1 MLLSLEN
8 TSVKRFG
15 KTLFDDFSWKI
26 SPGES
31 WAIVGPMGSGKSSL
45 IELVRQKALVKTR
58 LAANDYRQ
66 YWQLSRALQ
75 YYQQRFNSSD
85 AELAP
90 SVLDFLNDQIIPVG
104 TSNLASVTLSPLSL
118 DQDFL
123 EEKAR
128 LLQIEHL
135 LDRRIT
141 SLSNGETRRM
151 LLCKTLLEEM
161 DLLLLDMPFIGLD
174 EVSRGVLHSILN
186 LFNTEGLS
194 IVMATSPQ
202 EIPACV
208 SHVLELGDGEMVYQG
223 NKLGWPKL
231 NQNTVS
237 SAEILDPEKRQKLN
251 AAINADFNS
260 FVKMKDVKVRYGQKQ
275 VLESV
280 NWQVNTGEKWAI
292 LGPNG
297 SGKSTLIS
305 LLTADNPQRFAND
318 IHLFGQK
325 IGTGESIW
333 DIRKRMGFVSPE
345 LQLYFPRH
353 YSAWAVVASGLF
365 DAGGLYRELTKDQE
379 QQALE
384 IMDLLK
390 ITDLRT
396 RKMYELSNGQ
406 QRLALLARAL
416 IKNPPVLILD
426 EPCQGLDET
435 GINFF
440 RELVQELCADTPRT
454 LIYTTH
460 YPAEI
465 PACVDHFLTWEDGKW
480 LASKK

>member
-45 IELVRQKALVKTR
+45 IELVRQKAMAKTR

-85 AELAP
+85 ADLAP
-90 SVLDFLNDQIIPVG
+90 RVRDFLNDQIVPVG
-104 TSNLASVTLSPLSL
+104 TSNLASVTMPPLSL

-128 LLQIEHL
+128 LLQVHHL

-151 LLCKTLLEEM
+151 LLCKALLEET

-174 EVSRGVLHSILN
+174 EVSRLVLHSILN
-186 LFNTEGLS
+186 QFNAMGLN

-202 EIPACV
+202 EIPTCI
-208 SHVLELGDGEMVYQG
+208 SHVLELGNGEIVYHG
-223 NKLGWPKL
+223 DKLKWLKF
-231 NQNTVS
+231 NQNS
-237 SAEILDPEKRQKLN
+237 SNRAEVLDPEKRQKLN
-251 AAINADFNS
+251 ATISADFSS
-260 FVKMKDVKVRYGQKQ
+260 FVKMKDVKVRYGSKQ

-280 NWQVNTGEKWAI
+280 NWQVNAGEKWAI

-318 IHLFGQK
+318 IYLFGQK

-365 DAGGLYRELTKDQE
+365 DAGGLYRELKPEQE
-379 QQALE
+379 KQTLE
-384 IMDLLK
+384 VMDLLK
-390 ITDLRT
+390 IADLRT

-426 EPCQGLDET
+426 EPCQGLDEM

-440 RELVQELCADTPRT
+440 RDLVQELCADTPRT

-465 PACVDHFLTWEDGKW
+465 PACVDRFLTWKDGEW

>member
-1 MLLSLEN
+1 M
-8 TSVKRFG
+8 G
-15 KTLFDDFSWKI
+15 KNLFADFSWSIK
-26 SPGES
+26 PGES

-45 IELVRQKALVKTR
+45 IDLVRQKALVKTR

-75 YYQQRFNSSD
+75 YYQQRFNSAD
-85 AELAP
+85 ADLAP
-90 SVLDFLNDQIIPVG
+90 SVRDFLNDQIVPVG
-104 TSNLASVTLSPLSL
+104 TSDPTSVILPPISV

-135 LDRRIT
+135 LERRIT

-151 LLCKTLLEEM
+151 LLCKALLEET

-174 EVSRGVLHSILN
+174 EGSRRVLHSILN
-186 LFNTEGLS
+186 QFNAGGLD

-202 EIPACV
+202 EIPNCI
-208 SHVLELGDGEMVYQG
+208 SNILELGEGAIVYQG
-223 NKLGWPKL
+223 DKLKWPKF
-231 NQNTVS
+231 NQNSVANTQ
-237 SAEILDPEKRQKLN
+237 ILDPQKRRELN
-251 AAINADFNS
+251 TNINSDFSS
-260 FVKMKDVKVRYGQKQ
+260 FVKMKDVNVRYGQKQ
-275 VLESV
+275 VLENV
-280 NWQVNTGEKWAI
+280 NWEVKAGEKWAV

-318 IHLFGQK
+318 IYLFGK
-325 IGTGESIW
+325 KLGTGESIW

-365 DAGGLYRELTKDQE
+365 DAGGLYRELNKDQE

-416 IKNPPVLILD
+416 VKNPPVLILD

-440 RELVQELCADTPRT
+440 RDLVQELCTDTPRT

-465 PACVDHFLTWEDGKW
+465 PACVDHFLCWEDEKW
-480 LASKK
+480 LVSKQ